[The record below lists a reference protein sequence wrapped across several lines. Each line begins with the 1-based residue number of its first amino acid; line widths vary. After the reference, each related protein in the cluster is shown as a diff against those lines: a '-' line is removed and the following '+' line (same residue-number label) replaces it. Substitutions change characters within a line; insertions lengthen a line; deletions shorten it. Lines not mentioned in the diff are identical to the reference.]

1 MSDTARKMFP
11 VETVLALAVAKK
23 GADVKDIAGYITG
36 RSIVCDACAAAVA
49 PFAAAWLAK
58 LSPKFLDMNYKDGD
72 NWGDFVNQGA
82 RLLGDTISL
91 TPMDDCL
98 KNAVATVLDMM
109 DDMHGT
115 MVSQRAE
122 IATLRQQV
130 ETLAPY
136 QGKAEELQKKCDKLE
151 DTIKTMKT
159 DMGGL
164 RRQVAEFQGKV
175 AINHDELMQSI
186 KDAIKDNLFDVAGV
200 RVICN
205 YRDDVY
211 SVANYLSAQSDI
223 QVLRVKDYIKNP
235 KQNGYRSLHVIYA
248 VPVFLS
254 SGPHYTPVEVQ
265 LRTIAMDYWASL
277 EHALRYKTDLPD
289 AKLAEHSQTLL
300 DCARSL
306 QNIETQ
312 MQNIHR
318 DINSAPRVGEAP
330 QAD

>member
-1 MSDTARKMFP
+1 
-11 VETVLALAVAKK
+11 
-23 GADVKDIAGYITG
+23 
-36 RSIVCDACAAAVA
+36 
-49 PFAAAWLAK
+49 
-58 LSPKFLDMNYKDGD
+58 MNYKDGD

-186 KDAIKDNLFDVAGV
+186 KDAIKDNLKNITVGVAAAGVAGRRRTRPGRRRRAGRFRFRHQRRQLRRLRLLV
-200 RVICN
+200 PSQGIAFQGA
-205 YRDDVY
+205 
-211 SVANYLSAQSDI
+211 SVPAGAPFFVVAQ
-223 QVLRVKDYIKNP
+223 RGVK
-235 KQNGYRSLHVIYA
+235 GA
-248 VPVFLS
+248 VP
-254 SGPHYTPVEVQ
+254 P
-265 LRTIAMDYWASL
+265 
-277 EHALRYKTDLPD
+277 
-289 AKLAEHSQTLL
+289 
-300 DCARSL
+300 AR
-306 QNIETQ
+306 
-312 MQNIHR
+312 
-318 DINSAPRVGEAP
+318 D
-330 QAD
+330 

>member
-91 TPMDDCL
+91 PPMDDCL

-151 DTIKTMKT
+151 DTIKGFK
-159 DMGGL
+159 GIL
-164 RRQVAEFQGKV
+164 EGKYD
-175 AINHDELMQSI
+175 H
-186 KDAIKDNLFDVAGV
+186 
-200 RVICN
+200 
-205 YRDDVY
+205 
-211 SVANYLSAQSDI
+211 
-223 QVLRVKDYIKNP
+223 
-235 KQNGYRSLHVIYA
+235 
-248 VPVFLS
+248 
-254 SGPHYTPVEVQ
+254 
-265 LRTIAMDYWASL
+265 
-277 EHALRYKTDLPD
+277 
-289 AKLAEHSQTLL
+289 LAESDFYMLGSIDQAVAKYE
-300 DCARSL
+300 ARI
-306 QNIETQ
+306 QQ
-312 MQNIHR
+312 
-318 DINSAPRVGEAP
+318 EAK
-330 QAD
+330 

>member
-186 KDAIKDNLFDVAGV
+186 KDAIKDNLKNITVGVAAAGVAGPGRRRRAGRFRFRHQRRQLRRLRLLV
-200 RVICN
+200 PSQGIAFQGA
-205 YRDDVY
+205 
-211 SVANYLSAQSDI
+211 SVPAGAPFFVVAQCGA
-223 QVLRVKDYIKNP
+223 K
-235 KQNGYRSLHVIYA
+235 GA
-248 VPVFLS
+248 VPYGS
-254 SGPHYTPVEVQ
+254 PCPG
-265 LRTIAMDYWASL
+265 
-277 EHALRYKTDLPD
+277 
-289 AKLAEHSQTLL
+289 
-300 DCARSL
+300 
-306 QNIETQ
+306 
-312 MQNIHR
+312 
-318 DINSAPRVGEAP
+318 
-330 QAD
+330 

>member
-186 KDAIKDNLFDVAGV
+186 KDAIKDNLKNITVGVAAAGVAGEAAAGYGALYV
-200 RVICN
+200 ELALGAGYFERLT
-205 YRDDVY
+205 
-211 SVANYLSAQSDI
+211 ANHLQGLETEVVVD
-223 QVLRVKDYIKNP
+223 
-235 KQNGYRSLHVIYA
+235 GA
-248 VPVFLS
+248 VVDLDLTGAAREKTNAGNRGLS
-254 SGPHYTPVEVQ
+254 SAGAIEICLLRCIHQ
-265 LRTIAMDYWASL
+265 LI
-277 EHALRYKTDLPD
+277 LPYF
-289 AKLAEHSQTLL
+289 SQF
-300 DCARSL
+300 S
-306 QNIETQ
+306 
-312 MQNIHR
+312 
-318 DINSAPRVGEAP
+318 GF
-330 QAD
+330 

>member
-82 RLLGDTISL
+82 RLQGDTISL
-91 TPMDDCL
+91 PPMDDCL

-164 RRQVAEFQGKV
+164 RRQVAEFQG
-175 AINHDELMQSI
+175 
-186 KDAIKDNLFDVAGV
+186 
-200 RVICN
+200 
-205 YRDDVY
+205 
-211 SVANYLSAQSDI
+211 
-223 QVLRVKDYIKNP
+223 
-235 KQNGYRSLHVIYA
+235 
-248 VPVFLS
+248 
-254 SGPHYTPVEVQ
+254 
-265 LRTIAMDYWASL
+265 
-277 EHALRYKTDLPD
+277 
-289 AKLAEHSQTLL
+289 
-300 DCARSL
+300 
-306 QNIETQ
+306 
-312 MQNIHR
+312 
-318 DINSAPRVGEAP
+318 
-330 QAD
+330 